1 MHWGLAKAPAA
12 LVGALLIVDEHPFI
26 KVGLQDVRR
35 VVELLSE
42 RDPVELIQQRLVEAL
57 ANTVGLRA
65 LHLGAGVVDV
75 LDSEIQLIF
84 VAIMSAA
91 ILGAAIGQN
100 PVDAQIVLVEER

>member
-1 MHWGLAKAPAA
+1 MSFSFARGRASRKVCIGGLAEAPAA

-84 VAIMSAA
+84 VSYSW
-91 ILGAAIGQN
+91 
-100 PVDAQIVLVEER
+100 RS